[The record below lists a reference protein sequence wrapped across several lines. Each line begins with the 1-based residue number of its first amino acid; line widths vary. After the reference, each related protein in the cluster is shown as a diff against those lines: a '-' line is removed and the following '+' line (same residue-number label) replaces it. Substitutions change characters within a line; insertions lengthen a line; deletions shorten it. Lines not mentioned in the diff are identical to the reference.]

1 MTKVN
6 RQFVSVLA
14 ADCVEFSKHMLDNED
29 QTLESLKSCRSIIDG
44 YIEDHGGRI
53 FHTAGD
59 SVLAEFKSP
68 IEAVNC
74 AINFQ
79 DRIFERNEIVNSQI
93 EKALTWRVGIHCD
106 EVIFEGQNVYGNGV
120 NIAARLESHCPAG
133 QILVSRAI
141 NEQVVERISA
151 ISKAAGE
158 KKLKNISNS
167 FEVFSIS
174 TEKTAKLNTQVK
186 ESFTANEM
194 KTKKP
199 VVSII
204 PFKNLN
210 SNEDSAF
217 LIDGIFEDILTE
229 FSMVRQLSV
238 VSRQSSMN
246 FFESE
251 TNLESFI
258 SQFSVDFLVQG
269 SVRSAGSRVRVTANL
284 IQADTQQILWSK
296 KFDKTLDDI
305 FEVQDEIV
313 RGVTAEALGEIELV
327 SLNRSKRKP
336 TENMT
341 SYEYLLRGKE
351 GHHAFSAE
359 ANATALQMF
368 DAAIGA
374 DPNNAQAYAWKAC
387 TLGQAMARGYDDRP
401 MPQVMSEFEQLMSS
415 ALSID
420 PHDFECHRLQCAVNT
435 MMGNMQA
442 ALEHGKKAYEAV
454 PNDPRILQQYGE
466 VLLKTGDT
474 ANGCDLMLLA
484 LEYDPI
490 AQGQTNSDKRK
501 SDAVFGCLLDD
512 RPELGLKLASE
523 ISSYSAQVVL
533 YAATLAIDFSGSLES
548 YSWLISNIQKSK
560 KEEMITEIEKMGK
573 IDVVL
578 QSKMKEVYFEKILPH
593 YA

>member
-120 NIAARLESHCPAG
+120 NIAARLESQCPAG

-158 KKLKNISNS
+158 KKLKNISDS

-186 ESFTANEM
+186 ESFTASEL

-199 VVSII
+199 VVSMI

-251 TNLESFI
+251 ANLESFI

-313 RGVTAEALGEIELV
+313 RGVTAEVLGEIELV

-351 GHHAFSAE
+351 GHHALSAE

-387 TLGQAMARGYDDRP
+387 TLGQAMVRGYDDRP
-401 MPQVMSEFEQLMSS
+401 MPQVMSEFEKLMSS

-523 ISSYSAQVVL
+523 ISRYTAQVVL

-548 YSWLISNIQKSK
+548 YSWLISNIQESK
-560 KEEMITEIEKMGK
+560 KEEMIAEIEQMGK

-578 QSKMKEVYFEKILPH
+578 QSKMK
-593 YA
+593 